1 MGKREIYNK
10 FRAHGLTHAGACAMG
25 GNIQAESANRSNNVE
40 DRSGMGDAQYTAM
53 VDAGGYDFAT
63 DNGKHYGYG
72 LCQWTLKSRKVELLR
87 YAKNRGVSIADEDM
101 QVDFAVHELK
111 RDFSGLWKFL
121 CSTDDMYTA
130 TDRICREFENPAVK
144 NTDIRY
150 EFAQEWDREF
160 GDGETS
166 VEIPTVSQPTQNSS
180 RKPSESILVLEAVL
194 NANGYA
200 IPASGFAT
208 KEFCDM
214 LEQFAKDVRKAWG
227 F

>member
-1 MGKREIYNK
+1 MSAKTIYD
-10 FRAHGLTHAGACAMG
+10 RLRSRGMTHAGACAMG
-25 GNIQAESANRSNNVE
+25 GNIQAESGNRSNNVE
-40 DRSGMGDAQYTAM
+40 DRSGMSDAQYTAM

-72 LCQWTLKSRKVELLR
+72 LCQWTLKSRKVELLQ

-101 QVDFAVHELK
+101 QVDFAVYELK
-111 RDFSGLWKFL
+111 RDFNGLWNFL

-144 NTDIRY
+144 NTAKRY
-150 EFAQEWDREF
+150 EFAQEWDKEF

-166 VEIPTVSQPTQNSS
+166 TVSQPTQNSS
-180 RKPSESILVLEAVL
+180 RKPSESILILEAVL

-200 IPASGFAT
+200 VPTSGFAT
-208 KEFCDM
+208 EEFCDT
-214 LEQFAKDVRKAWG
+214 LEQFAKDIREVWG
-227 F
+227 L

>member
-1 MGKREIYNK
+1 MSAKTIYD
-10 FRAHGLTHAGACAMG
+10 RLRSHGMTHAGACAMG
-25 GNIQAESANRSNNVE
+25 GNIQAESGIRSNNVE
-40 DRSGMGDAQYTAM
+40 DRSGMSDAQYTAM
-53 VDAGGYDFAT
+53 VDVGGYDFAT

-72 LCQWTLKSRKVELLR
+72 LCQWTLKSRKVELLQ

-111 RDFSGLWKFL
+111 RDFSGLYNFL

-144 NTDIRY
+144 NTAKRY
-150 EFAQEWDREF
+150 EFAQEWDKEF
-160 GDGETS
+160 GNEEAS
-166 VEIPTVSQPTQNSS
+166 TVSQSIQNSS

-200 IPASGFAT
+200 VPASGFVT
-208 KEFCDM
+208 KEFCDT
-214 LEQFAKDVRKAWG
+214 LEQFAKDIREVWG

>member
-1 MGKREIYNK
+1 MSAKTIYD
-10 FRAHGLTHAGACAMG
+10 RLRMHGLTHAGACAMG
-25 GNIQAESANRSNNVE
+25 GNIQAESGIRSNNVE

-72 LCQWTLKSRKVELLR
+72 LCQWTLKSRKVELLQ

-101 QVDFAVHELK
+101 QVDFAVYELK
-111 RDFSGLWKFL
+111 RDFSGLWNFL

-144 NTDIRY
+144 NTAKRY
-150 EFAQEWDREF
+150 EFAQEWDKEF
-160 GDGETS
+160 RG
-166 VEIPTVSQPTQNSS
+166 VEAPTVSQPTQNSS
-180 RKPSESILVLEAVL
+180 REPSESILVLEAVL

-200 IPASGFAT
+200 VPASGFVT
-208 KEFCDM
+208 KQFCDT
-214 LEQFAKDVRKAWG
+214 LEQFAKDIREVWG

>member
-1 MGKREIYNK
+1 MSAKTIYD
-10 FRAHGLTHAGACAMG
+10 RLRSHGMTHAGACAMG
-25 GNIQAESANRSNNVE
+25 GNIQAESGNRSNTVE
-40 DRSGMGDAQYTAM
+40 DRSGMSDAQYTAM

-72 LCQWTLKSRKVELLR
+72 LCQWTLKSRKVELLQ

-111 RDFSGLWKFL
+111 RDFSGLYNFL

-144 NTDIRY
+144 NTAKRY
-150 EFAQEWDREF
+150 EFAQEWDKEF
-160 GDGETS
+160 GNEEAS
-166 VEIPTVSQPTQNSS
+166 TVSQSIQNSS

-200 IPASGFAT
+200 VPASGFVT
-208 KEFCDM
+208 KEFCDT
-214 LEQFAKDVRKAWG
+214 LEQFAKDIREVWG

>member
-1 MGKREIYNK
+1 
-10 FRAHGLTHAGACAMG
+10 MG
-25 GNIQAESANRSNNVE
+25 GNIQAESGIRSNNVE
-40 DRSGMGDAQYTAM
+40 DRSGMSDTQYTSM

-72 LCQWTLKSRKVELLR
+72 LCQWTLKSRKVELLQ
-87 YAKNRGVSIADEDM
+87 YAKNRGVSVADEDM

-111 RDFSGLWKFL
+111 RDFSGLYKFL

-144 NTDIRY
+144 NTAKRY
-150 EFAQEWDREF
+150 EFAQEWDKEF
-160 GDGETS
+160 RGVET
-166 VEIPTVSQPTQNSS
+166 PTVSQPTQNSS
-180 RKPSESILVLEAVL
+180 REPSESILVLEAVL

-200 IPASGFAT
+200 VSTSGFAT
-208 KEFCDM
+208 KEFCDT
-214 LEQFAKDVRKAWG
+214 LEQFAKDIREVWG

>member
-1 MGKREIYNK
+1 MGKREIYD
-10 FRAHGLTHAGACAMG
+10 RLRVHGLTHAGACAMG
-25 GNIQAESANRSNNVE
+25 GNIQAESGIRSNNVE
-40 DRSGMGDAQYTAM
+40 DRSGVSDAQYTAM

-63 DNGKHYGYG
+63 DNGKYYGYG
-72 LCQWTLKSRKVELLR
+72 LCQWTLKSRKVELLQ

-111 RDFSGLWKFL
+111 RDFSGLYKFL
-121 CSTDDMYTA
+121 CSTDDIYTA

-144 NTDIRY
+144 NTAKRY
-150 EFAQEWDREF
+150 EFAQEWDKEF
-160 GDGETS
+160 GGVETP
-166 VEIPTVSQPTQNSS
+166 VVSQPTQNSS
-180 RKPSESILVLEAVL
+180 REPSESILVLEAVL
-194 NANGYA
+194 NANGYTV
-200 IPASGFAT
+200 PTSGFAT

>member
-1 MGKREIYNK
+1 MGKREIYDK
-10 FRAHGLTHAGACAMG
+10 LRIYGLTHAGACAMG
-25 GNIQAESANRSNNVE
+25 GNIQAESGIRSNNVE

-72 LCQWTLKSRKVELLR
+72 LCQWTLKSRKVELLQ
-87 YAKNRGVSIADEDM
+87 YAKNRGVSVADEDM

-111 RDFSGLWKFL
+111 RDFSGLYKFL
-121 CSTDDMYTA
+121 CSTDDMYAA

-144 NTDIRY
+144 NTAKRY
-150 EFAQEWDREF
+150 EFAQEWDKEF
-160 GDGETS
+160 GG
-166 VEIPTVSQPTQNSS
+166 VEAPTVSQPTQNSS
-180 RKPSESILVLEAVL
+180 REPSESILVLEAVL

-200 IPASGFAT
+200 VPTSGFVT
-208 KEFCDM
+208 KQFCDT
-214 LEQFAKDVRKAWG
+214 LEQFAKDIREVWG